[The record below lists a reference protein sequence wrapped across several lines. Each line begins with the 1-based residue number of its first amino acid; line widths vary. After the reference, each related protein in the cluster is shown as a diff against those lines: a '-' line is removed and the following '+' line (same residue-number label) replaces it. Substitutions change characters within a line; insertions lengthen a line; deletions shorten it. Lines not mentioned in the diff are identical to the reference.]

1 MDSFFDGL
9 GKRAADAVAKVKWT
23 YSALAGTE
31 EEALQAEGEL
41 GLQMASAFLEEV
53 ELVDDGQEAQ
63 ALQSI
68 GQKLSK
74 CLTDRR
80 RVFHFGCFHGMEA
93 QAVAFPGGYIF
104 LSEGLVR
111 LCANYEDAFAAI
123 IGHEIGHV
131 IKNHAFERAMASQV
145 VKILSMGSMVGG
157 PVKRTLVSLVS
168 RWLDKGYGDD
178 QELEADIFAVR
189 LAHAGGYHPAG
200 LVRLLERLDESMLI
214 GGYWESHPSPVKRA
228 RNLRKA
234 F

>member
-9 GKRAADAVAKVKWT
+9 GTRAADAVAKVKWT

-31 EEALQAEGEL
+31 EEALKAEGEL

-53 ELVDDGQEAQ
+53 ELVDEGSEAE
-63 ALQSI
+63 ALQTI
-68 GQKLSK
+68 GQKLVK
-74 CLTDRR
+74 CLTDQRR
-80 RVFHFGCFHGMEA
+80 TFHFGCLQGMEA

-104 LSEGLVR
+104 LSEGLIR
-111 LCANYEDAFAAI
+111 LCSHYEDALAAI

-145 VKILSMGSMVGG
+145 VKVLSMGSMVGG
-157 PVKRTLVSLVS
+157 PVKRTLISLVS

-178 QELEADIFAVR
+178 QELEADVFAVR
-189 LAHAGGYHPAG
+189 LAHAVGYHPAG
-200 LVRLLERLDESMLI
+200 LVRLLERLDESRLI
-214 GGYWESHPSPVKRA
+214 GGYWESHPPPARRA
-228 RNLRKA
+228 RNLRGA